1 LSIKL
6 AQFGSLEMLAEQ
18 DGLRVKGP
26 VSADLNTRRGWPSD
40 ALAIPDVAR
49 LALEV
54 GQALEMGFAI
64 ASENVIFVPNEFF
77 PQIRRRGLRL
87 TEMASEWAPVLLK
100 IERANDIGRPEF
112 KYRYSFLFESRPI
125 NFTRFGY
132 FGTISGDSKIYRL
145 DDQTF
150 ALVSEMDRF
159 NALPPAE
166 KGRSESW
173 LAFSKVK
180 ECAIDVGARLDS
192 YLLSNDVIVPQQLN
206 LEVHTWSDGS
216 ISFAPQV
223 SGIDGTGLKKAFFNS
238 PRAQDFYSVDGPNQS
253 RVRVVFDERQT
264 EALGRMKDVH
274 HARGKEKERFLENPE
289 AVFEGLLDV
298 VEVRYG
304 RRVTGIGSISAPAQ
318 APIARSQSVLET
330 GLANQGP
337 RSAQSSV
344 RLSEM
349 TGETVDVALPT
360 PAEKRDLIGAALDA
374 LDTDASTFTFAG
386 REYKVDENIKSYI
399 AEQSTLATKPEGLPE
414 PQKTDAYLL
423 PYQDDED
430 LKAWDVKDAE
440 EARRACE
447 PSIGYVLPS
456 TLQPNVILKT
466 HQLEGLAWLQTC
478 HRLRPPRRGSLLAD
492 DMGLGKTLQIL
503 SYLAWCIEHDRDLG
517 LSTSGPPWRPILV
530 VLPLILLESNTW
542 ENEISARFRAG
553 IFDPILVLHGDK
565 IKELRRG
572 KTTGKETSIGKP
584 LIPPSEFAKYRVV
597 ITNYQTLTNYQHSFA
612 QLIPDTQRSIWSVL
626 ITDEAQEYKSP
637 STKISHALKALHP
650 DVHIAC
656 TGTPVENRLLDL
668 WNVIDTVQPALLGTS
683 KDFSTRYEQAA
694 GDSSERL
701 LELKQSLLF
710 NTANA
715 FVLRRNK
722 SEVLKDL
729 PPKTFEPLYSE
740 MTEWE
745 IRMHQELLD
754 SVDGGS
760 PLKIL
765 HKLVALYQHP
775 SLLREDGGA
784 LDARK
789 LLDESSKLRAV
800 IELLKDIK
808 LRKEKCVIFAYRI
821 SMQQI
826 LSTVIEHEFG
836 LQVDIVNGSTEKSG
850 GVDAGS
856 LGSQQARRTRNAMLE
871 RFRNTRG
878 FNVIILS
885 PFVASI
891 GLTITEANHVI
902 HYGRWWN
909 PAVEAQATDRIYR
922 IGQTKAVHVH
932 LPILRDTQGR
942 LPKSFDQNLHEL
954 IQEKQLQ
961 AENFL
966 SPLPEESRIGEE
978 LFGKLKGEAPTQDLT
993 EPITA
998 ETVDKLP
1005 HHLFEAMIAL
1015 LLEKQGYKTV
1025 LTARSNDGGADAIA
1039 FREGELWL
1047 VQAKHTK
1054 KDSLINSVA
1063 MGDLMAAAQT
1073 YAKPLSYSLY
1083 LLAVTNGSFAV
1094 DTRNEAARNGI
1105 RLLDRHKLMADLR
1118 TNPVTLGAV
1127 YAREDDRCSSFAD
1140 GVRAANRW
1148 FE

>member
-1 LSIKL
+1 
-6 AQFGSLEMLAEQ
+6 M
-18 DGLRVKGP
+18 
-26 VSADLNTRRGWPSD
+26 
-40 ALAIPDVAR
+40 
-49 LALEV
+49 ALEV
-54 GQALEMGFAI
+54 GQALEMGFAV
-64 ASENVIFVPNEFF
+64 ASENVVFVPNEFF

-87 TEMASEWAPVLLK
+87 TEMATEWAPILLK

-125 NFTRFGY
+125 DFTRSGY

-159 NALPPAE
+159 NALLPVE

-206 LEVHTWSDGS
+206 LEVHTWPDGS

-223 SGIDGTGLKKAFFNS
+223 SGIEGTSLKKAFFNS

-253 RVRVVFDERQT
+253 RVRVVFDERQA

-274 HARGKEKERFLENPE
+274 HARGSEKERFLENPE

-304 RRVTGIGSISAPAQ
+304 RRVTGIGSIAVLAQ
-318 APIARSQSVLET
+318 GPIARSRSVLET
-330 GLANQGP
+330 GLTDQGR
-337 RSAQSSV
+337 RSGQSNV
-344 RLSEM
+344 LLSDAS
-349 TGETVDVALPT
+349 GEIIDVSLPT
-360 PAEKRDLIGAALDA
+360 TAEKQDLIGSALDA
-374 LDTDASTFTFAG
+374 LDTGTPTFTFEG

-399 AEQSTLATKPEGLPE
+399 AEQTTLASKPEGLPKS
-414 PQKTDAYLL
+414 QKTDAYLL
-423 PYQDDED
+423 SYQDDED
-430 LKAWDVKDAE
+430 LKSWDVKDAE

-447 PSIGYVLPS
+447 APIGYVLPS
-456 TLQPNVILKT
+456 ALQPNVILKT

-478 HRLRPPRRGSLLAD
+478 HRLRPSRRGSLLAD

-517 LSTSGPPWRPILV
+517 LSTSRPPWRPILV

-542 ENEISARFRAG
+542 ENEIGARFRAG
-553 IFDPILVLHGDK
+553 IFDPILILHGDK

-584 LIPPSEFAKYRVV
+584 LISPSEFAKYRVV

-668 WNVIDTVQPALLGTS
+668 WNLIDTVQPALLGTS
-683 KDFSTRYEQAA
+683 KGFITKYEQAA

-745 IRMHQELLD
+745 IRMHQELLN

-789 LLDESSKLRAV
+789 LLGESSKLRAV
-800 IELLKDIK
+800 IELLKSIK
-808 LRKEKCVIFAYRI
+808 RRGEKCVIFAYRI

-826 LSTVIEHEFG
+826 LSTVIEHEYG

-909 PAVEAQATDRIYR
+909 PAVEAQATDRVYR

-993 EPITA
+993 EPIIA

-1005 HHLFEAMIAL
+1005 HHLFEALIAL
-1015 LLEKQGYKTV
+1015 LLEKQNYKTI

-1054 KDSLINSVA
+1054 KDGLVNSVA

-1073 YAKPLSYSLY
+1073 YAKPLSYSLH
-1083 LLAVTNGSFAV
+1083 LLAVTNGNFSA

-1140 GVRAANRW
+1140 GVSAANRW

>member
-1 LSIKL
+1 MTIRL
-6 AQFGSLEMLAEQ
+6 AQYGTLEVLADT
-18 DGLRVKGP
+18 DGMRLIGP
-26 VSADLNTRRGWPSD
+26 AAVDLSSRKGWPSD
-40 ALAIPDVAR
+40 VLSIPDAKR
-49 LALEV
+49 LALEIE
-54 GQALEMGFAI
+54 QSLEMGYATSYGNI
-64 ASENVIFVPNEFF
+64 IFIPNELF
-77 PQIRRRGLRL
+77 PEIRRRGLGL
-87 TEMASEWAPVLLK
+87 TEISTEWAPVLLK
-100 IERANDIGRPEF
+100 IDRTNDIGRPEF
-112 KYRYSFLFESRPI
+112 RYRYSFLFESRPI
-125 NFTRFGY
+125 DFKRIGY
-132 FGTISGDSKIYRL
+132 FGTIPGDATVYRL
-145 DDQTF
+145 DDQTV

-159 NALPPAE
+159 NDLPLDE

-192 YLLSNDVIVPQQLN
+192 YLLSNDVVVPRQLN
-206 LEVHTWSDGS
+206 LEVHTWADGS

-223 SGIDGTGLKKAFFNS
+223 SGVEGPGLKRAFFS
-238 PRAQDFYSVDGPNQS
+238 TPSVQDFYSVDGPNQS

-289 AVFEGLLDV
+289 SVFEGLLDV
-298 VEVRYG
+298 VEMRYG
-304 RRVTGIGSISAPAQ
+304 RRVTGIGSIVSPAQ
-318 APIARSQSVLET
+318 APLARSRSVLET
-330 GLANQGP
+330 GLANE
-337 RSAQSSV
+337 SASGHGGV
-344 RLSEM
+344 RLTESN
-349 TGETVDVALPT
+349 GGTVDVPLGT
-360 PAEKRDLIGAALDA
+360 IAEKPDFVAAAANALDQN
-374 LDTDASTFTFAG
+374 TPTFIFGGTEF
-386 REYKVDENIKSYI
+386 KVDESVKSYLQKQNDRV
-399 AEQSTLATKPEGLPE
+399 ENREEVQT

-430 LKAWDVKDAE
+430 LKSWDVKDAD

-456 TLQPNVILKT
+456 TLQSNVILKT
-466 HQLEGLAWLQTC
+466 HQLEGIAWLQTC
-478 HRLRPPRRGSLLAD
+478 HRLRPSRRGSLLAD

-517 LSTSGPPWRPILV
+517 LSTSTPPWRPILV

-542 ENEISARFRAG
+542 ENEINARFRAG
-553 IFDPILVLHGDK
+553 VFDPILVLHGDK
-565 IKELRRG
+565 IKELRKG
-572 KTTGKETSIGKP
+572 KVAGKETVLGKP
-584 LIPPSEFAKYRVV
+584 MIPAAEFAKHRVV

-612 QLIPDTQRSIWSVL
+612 QLIPGTQKSMWSVL

-637 STKISHALKALHP
+637 STKISHALKTLHP

-668 WNVIDTVQPALLGTS
+668 WNLIDTVQPALLGTS
-683 KDFSTRYEQAA
+683 KDFSAKYELVS
-694 GDSSERL
+694 GDSTERL
-701 LELKQSLLF
+701 LELKQNLLF
-710 NTANA
+710 NAANA

-722 SEVLKDL
+722 SDVLTDL
-729 PPKTFEPLYSE
+729 PPKTYEPLFSE
-740 MTEWE
+740 MTDWE
-745 IRMHQELLD
+745 VRMHQELLE
-754 SVDGGS
+754 SVGGSS

-775 SLLREDGGA
+775 SLLRGDGGA
-784 LDARK
+784 LDAK
-789 LLDESSKLRAV
+789 PLLEESSKLRAV
-800 IELLKDIK
+800 MELLKNIK
-808 LRKEKCVIFAYRI
+808 ARKEKCVIFAYRI

-826 LSTVIEHEFG
+826 LATAIEFVFG
-836 LQVDIVNGSTEKSG
+836 IQTDIVNGSTEKSG

-871 RFRNTRG
+871 RFRNTNG
-878 FNVIILS
+878 FSVIILS

-909 PAVEAQATDRIYR
+909 PAVEAQATDRVYR
-922 IGQTKAVHVH
+922 IGQTKPVFVH

-954 IQEKQLQ
+954 IEEKQLQ
-961 AENFL
+961 AQNFL

-978 LFGKLKGEAPTQDLT
+978 LFGKLKGEAPIQNLV
-993 EPITA
+993 EPVTA

-1005 HHLFEAMIAL
+1005 HHLFEALIAL
-1015 LLEKQGYKTV
+1015 LLEKQGYKTI

-1039 FREGELWL
+1039 CREGEVWL

-1073 YAKPLSYSLY
+1073 YSKPLSYSLH
-1083 LLAVTNGSFAV
+1083 LLAVTNGSFTA
-1094 DTRNEAARNGI
+1094 DTRSEADRNGI

-1118 TNPVTLGAV
+1118 TNPISLGAV
-1127 YAREDDRCSSFAD
+1127 YAREDDRCFSFAE
-1140 GVRAANRW
+1140 GVAAANRW
-1148 FE
+1148 FG

>member
-1 LSIKL
+1 MSIRL
-6 AQFGSLEMLAEQ
+6 AQYGALEILADA
-18 DGLRVKGP
+18 DGMRFVGP
-26 VSADLNTRRGWPSD
+26 SAVDLSSRRDWPSD
-40 ALAIPDVAR
+40 VLDIPAAKR
-49 LALEV
+49 LALELE
-54 GQALEMGFAI
+54 QSLEMGYA
-64 ASENVIFVPNEFF
+64 ASFGNIIFIPNESF
-77 PQIRRRGLRL
+77 PQIRRRGLGL
-87 TEMASEWAPVLLK
+87 TEISTEWAPLLLK
-100 IERANDIGRPEF
+100 IDRTNDIGRPEF
-112 KYRYSFLFESRPI
+112 KYRYSFLFESRPV
-125 NFTRFGY
+125 NFTRVGY
-132 FGTISGDSKIYRL
+132 FGTLPGDTTIYRL

-150 ALVSEMDRF
+150 SLVSEMDRF
-159 NALPPAE
+159 NGLPLDE

-192 YLLSNDVIVPQQLN
+192 YLLSNDVIVPRQLN
-206 LEVHTWSDGS
+206 LEVHTWADGS
-216 ISFAPQV
+216 ISFAPQI
-223 SGIDGTGLKKAFFNS
+223 SGVEGPGLKRAFFNNPS
-238 PRAQDFYSVDGPNQS
+238 VQDFYSVDGPNQS

-274 HARGKEKERFLENPE
+274 HARGKEKDRFLENPE
-289 AVFEGLLDV
+289 SVFEGLLDV

-304 RRVTGIGSISAPAQ
+304 RRVTGIGSIISPAQ
-318 APIARSQSVLET
+318 ASLARSRSVLET
-330 GLANQGP
+330 GISSGQNPG
-337 RSAQSSV
+337 QSTV
-344 RLSEM
+344 RLTELN
-349 TGETVDVALPT
+349 GDTVEVPLGT
-360 PAEKRDLIGAALDA
+360 IAEKQDFVAAAVNALDQNA
-374 LDTDASTFTFAG
+374 PNFVFGGTEF
-386 REYKVDENIKSYI
+386 KVNEAVKSYI
-399 AEQSTLATKPEGLPE
+399 AKQNDRIENRVDGEA

-430 LKAWDVKDAE
+430 LKSWDVKDAE
-440 EARRACE
+440 EARRVCE
-447 PSIGYVLPS
+447 PSMGYVLPS
-456 TLQPNVILKT
+456 TLQSNVILKP
-466 HQLEGLAWLQTC
+466 HQLDGIAWLQTC
-478 HRLRPPRRGSLLAD
+478 HRLRPSRRGSLLAD

-517 LSTSGPPWRPILV
+517 LSTSTPPWRPILV

-542 ENEISARFRAG
+542 ENEISERFRAG
-553 IFDPILVLHGDK
+553 VFDPLLVLHGEK
-565 IKELRRG
+565 IKELRKG
-572 KTTGKETSIGKP
+572 KITGKETVLGKP
-584 LIPPSEFAKYRVV
+584 MIPAAEFAKHRVV

-612 QLIPDTQRSIWSVL
+612 QLIPGTQRSMWSVL

-637 STKISHALKALHP
+637 STKISHALKTLHP

-668 WNVIDTVQPALLGTS
+668 WNLIDTVQPALLGTS
-683 KDFSTRYEQAA
+683 KDFSAKYELAP
-694 GDSSERL
+694 GDSTERL
-701 LELKQSLLF
+701 LELKQNLLF
-710 NTANA
+710 NNANA

-722 SEVLKDL
+722 SDVLKDL
-729 PPKTFEPLYSE
+729 PPKTYEPVFSE
-740 MTEWE
+740 MTDWE

-754 SVDGGS
+754 SVSGGS

-775 SLLREDGGA
+775 SLLRGDGGA
-784 LDARK
+784 LDAK
-789 LLDESSKLRAV
+789 ALLEESSKLRAI
-800 IELLKDIK
+800 IELLKSIK
-808 LRKEKCVIFAYRI
+808 AKREKCVIFAYRI

-826 LSTVIEHEFG
+826 LATAIEFVFG
-836 LQVDIVNGSTEKSG
+836 IQTDIVNGSTEKNG

-871 RFRNTRG
+871 RFKNTDG

-909 PAVEAQATDRIYR
+909 PAVEAQATDRVYR
-922 IGQTKAVHVH
+922 IGQTKPVHVH

-954 IQEKQLQ
+954 IEEKQLQ
-961 AENFL
+961 AQNFL

-978 LFGKLKGEAPTQDLT
+978 LFGKLKGEPPIQNLV
-993 EPITA
+993 EPVTA
-998 ETVDKLP
+998 ETVDNLP
-1005 HHLFEAMIAL
+1005 HHLFEALIAL
-1015 LLEKQGYKTV
+1015 LLEKQGYKTI

-1039 FREGELWL
+1039 CREGEIWL

-1054 KDSLINSVA
+1054 KESLINSVA

-1073 YAKPLSYSLY
+1073 YSKPLSYSLH
-1083 LLAVTNGSFAV
+1083 LLAVTNGSFTT
-1094 DTRNEAARNGI
+1094 DTKNEAERNGI

-1118 TNPVTLGAV
+1118 TNPVSLGAV

-1140 GVRAANRW
+1140 GVAAANRW
-1148 FE
+1148 FQ

>member
-1 LSIKL
+1 MTIRL
-6 AQFGSLEMLAEQ
+6 AQYGTLEVLADS
-18 DGLRVKGP
+18 DGLRLIGP
-26 VSADLNTRRGWPSD
+26 QEVDLGSRRSWPSEI
-40 ALAIPDVAR
+40 LAIPDAKR

-54 GQALEMGFAI
+54 EQSLEMGYAT
-64 ASENVIFVPNEFF
+64 SSGNVVFVANESF
-77 PQIRRRGLRL
+77 PEVRRRGLSL
-87 TEMASEWAPVLLK
+87 TEIETEWAPVLLK
-100 IERANDIGRPEF
+100 IDRANDIGRPEF
-112 KYRYSFLFESRPI
+112 KYRYSFLFESRPVA
-125 NFTRFGY
+125 FKRVGY
-132 FGTISGDSKIYRL
+132 FGTMPGDPTVYRL

-159 NALPPAE
+159 NDLPLDE
-166 KGRSESW
+166 KGRSQSW

-192 YLLSNDVIVPQQLN
+192 YLLSNDVVVPRQLN
-206 LEVHTWSDGS
+206 LEVHTWADGS

-223 SGIDGTGLKKAFFNS
+223 SGVEGAGLKRAFFNNPS
-238 PRAQDFYSVDGPNQS
+238 VQDFYSVDGPNRS

-274 HARGKEKERFLENPE
+274 HARGKEKDRFLGNPE
-289 AVFEGLLDV
+289 SVFEGLLDV

-304 RRVTGIGSISAPAQ
+304 RRVTGIGSIISPAQ
-318 APIARSQSVLET
+318 APLARSRSVLET
-330 GLANQGP
+330 GQATGP
-337 RSAQSSV
+337 MSGRSAVQLTDSN
-344 RLSEM
+344 
-349 TGETVDVALPT
+349 GGIVDLPLGT
-360 PAEKRDLIGAALDA
+360 TAEKQDFVAEAANALDHNA
-374 LDTDASTFTFAG
+374 PTFVFGGTEF
-386 REYKVDENIKSYI
+386 KVDENVKSYVQKQNDRVENRDETQT
-399 AEQSTLATKPEGLPE
+399 A
-414 PQKTDAYLL
+414 QKTDAYLL

-430 LKAWDVKDAE
+430 LKSWDVKDAE

-456 TLQPNVILKT
+456 ALQSNVILKT
-466 HQLEGLAWLQTC
+466 HQLEGIAWLQTC
-478 HRLRPPRRGSLLAD
+478 HRLRPSRRGSLLAD

-517 LSTSGPPWRPILV
+517 LSTSTPPWRPILV

-542 ENEISARFRAG
+542 ENEISSRFRAG
-553 IFDPILVLHGDK
+553 VFDPILVLHGDK
-565 IKELRRG
+565 IKELRKG
-572 KTTGKETSIGKP
+572 KAAGKETVIGKP
-584 LIPPSEFAKYRVV
+584 VIPAAEFAKHRVV

-612 QLIPDTQRSIWSVL
+612 QLIPGTQKSMWSVL

-637 STKISHALKALHP
+637 STKISHALKTLHP

-668 WNVIDTVQPALLGTS
+668 WNLIDTVQPALLGTS
-683 KDFSTRYEQAA
+683 KDFSAKYELAP

-722 SEVLKDL
+722 SEVLTDL
-729 PPKTFEPLYSE
+729 PPKTYEPLYSE
-740 MTEWE
+740 MTDWE

-754 SVDGGS
+754 SVGSGS

-775 SLLREDGGA
+775 SLLRDDGGA
-784 LDARK
+784 LDAK
-789 LLDESSKLRAV
+789 ALLAESSKLRAV
-800 IELLKDIK
+800 MELLKNIK
-808 LRKEKCVIFAYRI
+808 AKREKCVIFAYRI

-826 LSTVIEHEFG
+826 LTTAIEFVFG
-836 LQVDIVNGSTEKSG
+836 IQPDIVNGSTEKSG

-871 RFRNTRG
+871 RFRNTDG

-909 PAVEAQATDRIYR
+909 PAVEAQATDRVYR
-922 IGQTKAVHVH
+922 IGQAKPVHVH

-954 IQEKQLQ
+954 IEEKQLQ
-961 AENFL
+961 AQNFL

-978 LFGKLKGEAPTQDLT
+978 LFGKLRGEAPMQNLI
-993 EPITA
+993 EPVTA
-998 ETVDKLP
+998 DTVDKLP
-1005 HHLFEAMIAL
+1005 HHLFEALIAL
-1015 LLEKQGYKTV
+1015 LLEKQGYKTI

-1039 FREGELWL
+1039 YREGEVWL

-1054 KDSLINSVA
+1054 KENLINSVA

-1073 YAKPLSYSLY
+1073 YSKPLSYSLQ
-1083 LLAVTNGSFAV
+1083 LLAVTNGSFTS
-1094 DTRNEAARNGI
+1094 DTKNEAERNGI

-1118 TNPVTLGAV
+1118 TNPVSLGAV

-1140 GVRAANRW
+1140 GVAAANRW
-1148 FE
+1148 FH